1 MNLSRSAPRPQHS
14 LARAGRSISCSSATA
29 LTCVRRLNPL
39 CERAGTICERHS
51 AKTSADELAFRA
63 ALYFKLHTSTTFG
76 KGAPGS
82 SQTTMVE
89 LEVVAVPPLG
99 SRITVEEPGLDDEDC
114 APLDV
119 EVMFALELETEP
131 TVFAV

>member
-1 MNLSRSAPRPQHS
+1 METKPPAPRAILVGIQVPSVDDTRREHRGAEAIRPAAPRGRYAAS
-14 LARAGRSISCSSATA
+14 AWPAAGR
-29 LTCVRRLNPL
+29 
-39 CERAGTICERHS
+39 
-51 AKTSADELAFRA
+51 RA

-99 SRITVEEPGLDDEDC
+99 RRIPGEELGLDEED
-114 APLDV
+114 
-119 EVMFALELETEP
+119 
-131 TVFAV
+131 